1 MTEKAVRQSFVRQA
15 DACEVLGSPFTA
27 RLCRLAGNR
36 LRADGAVSRHIL
48 SWPGDASAQ
57 GDSVPLRLAGALHA
71 LVLQQRNSQLAAL
84 YPPKNDDVSDA
95 DLWAAVVETLGS
107 EEAFILDR
115 LKGPPQT
122 NEVRRAGATLPMFL
136 EVNRR
141 TGLPLV
147 LSEVGASAGLNLFLD
162 QYHVQLGAQSW
173 GDAGSPVRLAPKW
186 RGKAVASVALDIQ
199 SRAGCDLRPADP
211 GLEADRERLIS
222 FLWPDQ
228 VERIAR
234 TRAALQIA
242 AKSDIRVVKADALD
256 WLEQRTATAQAG
268 VAHVIYS
275 TIAWQYL
282 PEAARARGEEIIAAA
297 GARASDTAPLAWAR
311 MEVDGNS
318 PGAGLTLTLW
328 PGGEQHLVG
337 RADFHGRWVD
347 WFGWPS

>member
-1 MTEKAVRQSFVRQA
+1 MTEKAVRQSFARQA
-15 DACEVLGSPFTA
+15 DACEALGSAFTA
-27 RLCRLAGNR
+27 RLCRLVGNR
-36 LRADGAVSRHIL
+36 LQADGAVSRRIL

-71 LVLQQRNSQLAAL
+71 LVLQKRCPQLAAL
-84 YPPKNDDVSDA
+84 YPPKDDGVSDA
-95 DLWAAVVETLGS
+95 DFWAAVLEALGK
-107 EEAFILDR
+107 EEAFIIDR

-122 NEVRRAGATLPMFL
+122 NEVRRTVAILPMLL
-136 EVNRR
+136 EIARK

-147 LSEVGASAGLNLFLD
+147 LSEVGASAGLNLFFD

-186 RGKAVASVALDIQ
+186 QGKAAPDVALDIQ
-199 SRAGCDLRPADP
+199 SRAGCDLHPADP
-211 GLEADRERLIS
+211 GLKEDRERLIS

-228 VERIAR
+228 LDRIAR
-234 TRAALQIA
+234 TRAALEIA

-256 WLEQRTATAQAG
+256 WLEQRTATASDE